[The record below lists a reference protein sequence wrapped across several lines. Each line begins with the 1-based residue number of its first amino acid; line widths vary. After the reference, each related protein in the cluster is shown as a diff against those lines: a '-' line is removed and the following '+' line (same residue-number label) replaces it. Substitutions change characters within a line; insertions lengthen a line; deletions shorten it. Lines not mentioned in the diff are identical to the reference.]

1 MLNLLS
7 IDITTEAC
15 RWISLNPSYVL
26 WPGLLGLIIL
36 IVALYYLF
44 KIKSSKAKTFAE
56 LTNQKKKVNEEKER
70 AAEISSLLESTNNE
84 LNNNKEQINQSEQE
98 KRSLRA
104 RVASLSGHKQ
114 RLEQLKSSA
123 EEKVRQLTEST
134 NNLNQIIE
142 QRDNKIEELEGRVT
156 SLTTSL
162 SDKEGTI
169 RQRDNKIEELE
180 GRLTTLI
187 TSLSDKEGTI
197 RQRDSK
203 IEELE
208 GRVTTLTT
216 SLSDKEGTIRQRDSK
231 IEELEGRVTSL
242 TTSLSDKEGT
252 ISQRDSKIEELEGR
266 VTSLTTSLSDK
277 EGTISQRDGRI
288 EELQEQLRNI
298 PDVSRLKEENE
309 LYIRRLQEITAKLDE
324 KEKALEEADLLANSR
339 GEKIG
344 NLQEDLRKSNGKIEE
359 LNTKILAL
367 TNELAQLK
375 QQIEETPK
383 PSENPEPPV
392 EPEGGGDGPEEPIEN
407 PEPPVEPEGDGDG
420 PEEPIENPEPP
431 VEPEGDGDGPE
442 EPIEK
447 PEPPVEPEGDGDGPE
462 EPIEKPEPPVEPE
475 GDGDGPEEPTEKQE
489 QPVEPEG
496 DGDGPE
502 EPTEKQEQPVEPE
515 GDGDGPKEPTEK
527 QEQPVEPEGDDEEY
541 VDLPTIDKKTGKVK
555 RSILRVVDIEQEPPL
570 TIDSDEFFSKEP
582 EYIERVARVLAEASA
597 TGRKAYVCE
606 CCKEPVKIAKRDFGS
621 HEVLFFSHCHRDIKC
636 EWKQEQ
642 SITKTPKST
651 GVDVGGEPLFDGNIK
666 KHIVKD
672 LISRSLQTDVS
683 KSKGVKDV
691 EESKILKS
699 KYKFIRYRRAGIF
712 ARYKERN
719 LVFELLTRDV
729 LMNRVVD
736 KDLFCR
742 LHDHHVIWIF
752 GADGGK
758 SYDYIKRHVNMNT
771 MYANRRNVFI
781 IDKEAMDACEE
792 RNELVL
798 KCNYLDPDN
807 KWHYRSETTGNNG
820 ILITLEDLQF
830 DDEMCKPYF
839 FDANIEYFKINPKAE
854 EEYKDSI
861 IDREKLLKD
870 LQDTYEGRLAEIRK
884 KNNKK
889 NTQPEYISETDPETD
904 PESDSDSDIVVTCTE
919 FAGRYLY
926 FHNDKYG
933 IVDENDNFI
942 IPCEY
947 DDIECWASGKYI
959 VKVIDQWGVIDESQN
974 IIASIKFQSIGELN
988 KGKAQVKTSIE
999 SYYIDENGNRLPD
1012 ETIKMHNGWTKFR
1025 FGKKWGI
1032 WDEEKIVIVEPVYDE
1047 IGSFRCRLIG
1057 IRNGSFQ
1064 KLVPRYEYRLKMHC
1078 TCSDNVDQRAVY
1090 NVNGLLLK
1098 ETSLQEKEIGKVYK
1112 SKIISNI
1119 SFKTGTIYVN
1129 DVSPRKENEEFPH
1142 VDNDYDFKMGEILT
1156 GIILKKVMKKIY
1168 IQFNDGRLSYF
1179 NKTLLERTGKQ
1190 LSDYGKGKEITLQKI
1205 GYDSDYERTEWKLVE
1220 QSQ

>member
-142 QRDNKIEELEGRVT
+142 QRDN
-156 SLTTSL
+156 
-162 SDKEGTI
+162 
-169 RQRDNKIEELE
+169 
-180 GRLTTLI
+180 
-187 TSLSDKEGTI
+187 
-197 RQRDSK
+197 
-203 IEELE
+203 
-208 GRVTTLTT
+208 
-216 SLSDKEGTIRQRDSK
+216 
-231 IEELEGRVTSL
+231 
-242 TTSLSDKEGT
+242 
-252 ISQRDSKIEELEGR
+252 KIEELEGR

-475 GDGDGPEEPTEKQE
+475 GDGDGPE
-489 QPVEPEG
+489 
-496 DGDGPE
+496 
-502 EPTEKQEQPVEPE
+502 
-515 GDGDGPKEPTEK
+515 EPTEK